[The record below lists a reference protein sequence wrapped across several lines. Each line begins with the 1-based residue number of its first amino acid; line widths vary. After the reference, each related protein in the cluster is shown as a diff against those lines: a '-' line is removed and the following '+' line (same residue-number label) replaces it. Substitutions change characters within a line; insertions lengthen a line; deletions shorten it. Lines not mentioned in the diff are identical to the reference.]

1 MCQRC
6 LWPGAREL
14 SAALREFWNFK
25 EGSMPLLL
33 LLPLPEAPGP
43 LLCICKAPPSFKIS
57 FKVTSSL
64 KAPRRPSI
72 KSKLP
77 RTPTALHLEL
87 MDKLML
93 SLGSSCLSS
102 QVTGGGSVRAFCL
115 PGI

>member
-1 MCQRC
+1 
-6 LWPGAREL
+6 
-14 SAALREFWNFK
+14 
-25 EGSMPLLL
+25 MPVLL

-43 LLCICKAPPSFKIS
+43 LLCIYKALPSFKIS

-64 KAPRRPSI
+64 KAPQRPSV
-72 KSKLP
+72 KSKLLP

-93 SLGSSCLSS
+93 SSGSSCLSS
-102 QVTGGGSVRAFCL
+102 QLMRGTVGAFCL